1 MDGAFFFFA
10 WASGGRKADWA
21 LFMDVCADFLRAAA
35 WRSFSKQG
43 LGVREDVGVLRPWGD
58 LRPAAACVLLEF
70 FCCFRR
76 AGFRGGFF
84 WL

>member
-1 MDGAFFFFA
+1 MLVC
-10 WASGGRKADWA
+10 A
-21 LFMDVCADFLRAAA
+21 LFFRAAA

-58 LRPAAACVLLEF
+58 LRPAAACVCQS

-84 WL
+84 WGLQRVVPLPPW